1 MEQLRTQNTKKI
13 HLSRVLRTLTA
24 LAESEQRKREDNF
37 IKDIKNIFRL
47 RKEIYNSAAK
57 DIRNLFGLKQ
67 ENKTIKDKIIRD
79 IKSLFE
85 EDDYY
90 KPTEVEIFGTAIIQ
104 SMDVTVLKVKIYQ

>member
-1 MEQLRTQNTKKI
+1 M
-13 HLSRVLRTLTA
+13 TA

-85 EDDYY
+85 EEDDYY
-90 KPTEVEIFGTAIIQ
+90 KPAEVEIFGTTIIQ
-104 SMDVTVLKVKIYQ
+104 SMNATVLKVKIYQ